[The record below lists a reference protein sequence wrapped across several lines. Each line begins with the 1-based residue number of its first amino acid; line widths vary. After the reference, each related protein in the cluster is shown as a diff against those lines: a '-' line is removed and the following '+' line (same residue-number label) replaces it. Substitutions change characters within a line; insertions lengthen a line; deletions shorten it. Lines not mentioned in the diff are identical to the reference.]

1 MEDLN
6 ENKDNAPECDPG
18 EYITVLMGYFRP
30 AKDEKD
36 TTHYLTTS
44 EVCDAIKRL
53 DPGSGIR
60 AEQVYKAMLDAG
72 FQYGCRPGTVG
83 VDFRW
88 LLHEK

>member
-1 MEDLN
+1 MNDKQDKN
-6 ENKDNAPECDPG
+6 NAPERDAG
-18 EYITVLMGYFRP
+18 EYIAVLMGYFRP
-30 AKDEKD
+30 AKDDKD

-53 DPGSGIR
+53 DPGAGIR
-60 AEQVYKAMLDAG
+60 NEDVYNAMLASG

-88 LLHEK
+88 MLHEK